1 MGILNKV
8 RQCIGLMRTM
18 DDRLQKIQ
26 QSLGRIENVQLATLN
41 PKSLCEYEYQVHSQ
55 WGEDGVIQY
64 LIRNVV
70 IEHPIFIEFGVENYT
85 ESNTR
90 FLLINNN
97 WSGLVIDG
105 EDRNIQYIK
114 GDPIYWRHNLKAECA
129 FVTAENIN
137 ALLSANGV
145 DCDIGLLS
153 IDIDGNDYWV
163 WDAIKVVSPR
173 IVIVEYN
180 ARFGPHRA
188 VTIPYDPAFSRVEA
202 HYSRIYYGA
211 SLAALVS
218 LGSRKGYDFVGC
230 NSAGNNAFWVRRDV
244 RPSSLRTMTTLEGF
258 VPSQFREARRQ
269 DGTFAFLS
277 IDEEQRILNDLPLV
291 DIS

>member
-1 MGILNKV
+1 M
-8 RQCIGLMRTM
+8 
-18 DDRLQKIQ
+18 
-26 QSLGRIENVQLATLN
+26 
-41 PKSLCEYEYQVHSQ
+41 CEYEYQVYSQ
-55 WGEDGVIQY
+55 WGEDGLIQH

-114 GDPIYWRHNLKAECA
+114 NDPIYWRHNLKAQCA
-129 FVTAENIN
+129 FITAENIN
-137 ALLSANGV
+137 ALLGANGL
-145 DCDIGLLS
+145 DRDIGLLS

-163 WDAIKVVSPR
+163 WDAITVVSPR

-188 VTIPYDPAFSRVEA
+188 VSVPYDPAFSRTEA

-244 RPSSLRTMTTLEGF
+244 RPSFIRTMTTLEGF
-258 VPSQFREARRQ
+258 VRSKFREARRQ
-269 DGTFAFLS
+269 DGTLAFLS
-277 IDEEQRILNDLPLV
+277 TDEEQRILNDLPLV
-291 DIS
+291 DIP

>member
-269 DGTFAFLS
+269 DGTLAFLS

>member
-1 MGILNKV
+1 
-8 RQCIGLMRTM
+8 M

-26 QSLGRIENVQLATLN
+26 HSLGRIENVQLATLN

-114 GDPIYWRHNLKAECA
+114 SDPVYWRHNLKAECA

-137 ALLSANGV
+137 ALLSASGV

-269 DGTFAFLS
+269 DGTLAFLS